1 MEAIISRP
9 KADAKRSPARSKVE
23 CEATAA
29 QSSATD
35 DVDRPQPPIRRV
47 ETPEPGKTHAQ
58 LSRVLQFVA
67 QQAGTVNEM
76 LMQMQADPKISYES
90 QVLLGGAK
98 TITQYIGAA
107 ADDALGGDISGDF
120 EYWTYGPHFAN
131 AGKGGAT

>member
-9 KADAKRSPARSKVE
+9 KVDAKQSPARKQAANPKIRPLAE
-23 CEATAA
+23 GDRIAIEAATSIQAMCMYA
-29 QSSATD
+29 IYTD
-35 DVDRPQPPIRRV
+35 D
-47 ETPEPGKTHAQ
+47 E
-58 LSRVLQFVA
+58 
-67 QQAGTVNEM
+67 
-76 LMQMQADPKISYES
+76 ADSKISYES

-131 AGKGGAT
+131 AGKGGAA